1 LNKDYDLT
9 DKLTFHVPARASYFS
24 EVFSDDDL
32 RESLDWARTNDQ
44 QILLLGGGSNML
56 FHNDFPGLV
65 IQIAHEGVK
74 VLSDDG
80 RRVEVEVGAGEV
92 WHEFV
97 LLTINEGWGG
107 IENLSLI
114 PGCVGASPMQN
125 IGAYGV
131 EVIDVLSYVEA
142 INLETGQLR
151 RFTVEECQLGYRDS
165 IFKTTQKNKWA
176 IVRVA
181 FLLDRESE
189 LKMTYGAISDELQ
202 NIPVTDRTFK
212 DVSDAVIRIRK
223 SKLPDPD
230 VLGNAGSFFKNPILS
245 QEEFQEIQLLHPDIP
260 NYPQPNGQVKL
271 AAGWLIDRAG
281 WKGHDRGTHGVHEM
295 QALVLINKGG
305 ASGQDIWAL
314 ALDIISSIKSQFNI
328 TLEPEVNQ
336 IGVSTDSKSP
346 DVI

>member
-1 LNKDYDLT
+1 MHKDYDLT
-9 DKLTFHVPARASYFS
+9 DKLTFHVPAKSSYYS
-24 EVFSDDDL
+24 EVFSDNDL
-32 RESLDWARTNDQ
+32 RELLDWARSHDQ

-56 FHNDFPGLV
+56 FHSDFEGLV
-65 IQIAHEGVK
+65 IRIAHEGVN

-80 RRVEVEVGAGEV
+80 RRVEVEVGAGVV

-97 LLTINEGWGG
+97 LHTIKEGLGG

-131 EVIDVLSYVEA
+131 EVEEVLSYVEA
-142 INLETGQLR
+142 INLETGLLR
-151 RFTVEECQLGYRDS
+151 RFTVEECQLAYRDS
-165 IFKTTQKNKWA
+165 IFKTTEKNNWA

-189 LKMTYGAISDELQ
+189 LKMSYGAISDELQ
-202 NIPVTDRTFK
+202 DIPVSERTFK

-245 QEEFQEIQLLHPDIP
+245 QTDFQQIHKLHPEIP
-260 NYPQPNGQVKL
+260 NYPQPNGDVKL

-305 ASGQDIWAL
+305 ATGKEIWAL
-314 ALDIISSIKSQFNI
+314 ALEIISSIKEEFNI
-328 TLEPEVNQ
+328 NLEPEVNQ
-336 IGVSTDSKSP
+336 IEL
-346 DVI
+346 